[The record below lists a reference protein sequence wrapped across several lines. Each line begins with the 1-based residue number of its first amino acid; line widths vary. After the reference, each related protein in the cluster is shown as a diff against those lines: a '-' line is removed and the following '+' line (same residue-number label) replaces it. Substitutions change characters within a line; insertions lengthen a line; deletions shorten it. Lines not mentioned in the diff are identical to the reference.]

1 MHLLRT
7 LIAAVHQAHRAW
19 RLFAKT
25 QSPIRAPRP
34 VRDHT
39 TVHIAVADIL
49 AERINSGDGTE
60 FGWRDEFLFSE
71 NLGGVILLDR
81 LTARI

>member
-1 MHLLRT
+1 M
-7 LIAAVHQAHRAW
+7 AHQAHRAYKPV
-19 RLFAKT
+19 AKIE
-25 QSPIRAPRP
+25 SPIRAPRP

-39 TVHIAVADIL
+39 TVRIAVADKL

-60 FGWRDEFLFSE
+60 FGWRDELLFSE
-71 NLGGVILLDR
+71 NLGGVNLLDR

>member
-1 MHLLRT
+1 MYLPRT
-7 LIAAVHQAHRAW
+7 LIAAVHQAHRTW
-19 RLFAKT
+19 RLVAKT

-39 TVHIAVADIL
+39 TVHIAVADEL
-49 AERINSGDGTE
+49 AERINSRDGTE
-60 FGWRDEFLFSE
+60 LGWRDAFLFSE
-71 NLGGVILLDR
+71 NLGGVILLDP